1 VPSSILEKSVSW
13 CLDIV
18 LPIDITT
25 SCFTKSY
32 SVYMK
37 GTGSVLL
44 EGKEEE
50 DEVCKE
56 KSILSNSNVSKSNFI
71 ETVFRE
77 DPSTREFNGDW
88 KKKLGNG
95 KLRYF
100 SPLELSRIF
109 GFLPSLGN
117 NCIKSSSIIS
127 STLSIS
133 SSNQYSFNFPT
144 TISNRKCYELL
155 GNR

>member
-1 VPSSILEKSVSW
+1 M
-13 CLDIV
+13 
-18 LPIDITT
+18 LPQDITT

-32 SVYMK
+32 SVYIK

-44 EGKEEE
+44 EGKEK
-50 DEVCKE
+50 EVDTCNDKYI
-56 KSILSNSNVSKSNFI
+56 SSNFNIVSKSNYI

-77 DPSTREFNGDW
+77 DPSTREFDSEW

-100 SPLELSRIF
+100 SPVELSRIF
-109 GFLPSLGN
+109 GFLPSLGTN
-117 NCIKSSSIIS
+117 YSKSSSLICS
-127 STLSIS
+127 RLSKS